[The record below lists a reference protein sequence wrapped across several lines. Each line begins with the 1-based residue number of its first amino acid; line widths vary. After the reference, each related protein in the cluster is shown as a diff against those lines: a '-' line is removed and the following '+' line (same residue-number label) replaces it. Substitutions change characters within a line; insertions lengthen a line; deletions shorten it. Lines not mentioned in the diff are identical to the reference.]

1 MIAPDTI
8 AKIKEAIDIVDVI
21 SDFVELKRSGQSY
34 KALSPFTN
42 EKTPSFF
49 VSPSKD
55 IFKCFSTGKG
65 GDAISFIMELEGLSY
80 TETLRYLAQKYGI
93 EIQETED
100 SDEVKA
106 QRSQRESLFII
117 LNYAKEYFKHTLL
130 ESEEGRSIGMS
141 YFKERGFHKKT
152 IEDFDLGYSTSEWD
166 GLLKDALKNQYSKDL
181 LEKAGLIIAKEN
193 KAYDRFRDRVIFP
206 IHNLTGRVIAFGART
221 LKSDKKIPKYLNSPE
236 TDVYHKSKV
245 LYGLFQA
252 RNEVRNKDQ
261 CILVEGYTDVLSMH
275 QAGITNTVAS
285 SGTSLTDE
293 QIKMISRYTKNIT
306 VLFDGDE
313 AGIKASL
320 RGIDL
325 ILEGGLNVKALV
337 LPDGQ
342 DPDSM
347 VKSTGGDG
355 FDEYIMTHEQDFITF
370 KTKLLL
376 DETGNDPIKRADVIR
391 SIVESIAKVP
401 DSIKRTVFF
410 QQCSQLLDI
419 EEQVLVS
426 EYNKMVLQK
435 RRKEQTGQEYRE
447 ASQGRTEALAPQKD
461 KEDTNEDTSVDT
473 VRISQEKEL
482 VRLLMKYGDIE
493 VEDGLMA
500 GDYMLK
506 ELEDVPFEDNLY
518 ARIIEELRHIRK
530 EGGWPDDQYFLSH
543 IDDGVK
549 KLAIDVFSEP
559 YSISDN
565 WYKHHIFVSKESDD
579 PAKMS
584 YSAVLR
590 FKWWVVRQ
598 MVKEN
603 IQQLKTADTE
613 EKIQQVQE
621 KHLQLKQLEMEIAKE
636 LGNVTTA

>member
-8 AKIKEAIDIVDVI
+8 AKIKETADIVDVI
-21 SDFVELKRSGQSY
+21 SDFVELKKSGQNY

-49 VSPSKD
+49 VSPSKE

-65 GDAISFIMELEGLSY
+65 GDAISFVMELEGLSY

-106 QRSQRESLFII
+106 QRSQRESLFIV
-117 LNYAKEYFKHTLL
+117 LNYAKEYFKQILFET
-130 ESEEGRSIGMS
+130 EEGRSIGMS

-152 IEDFDLGYSTSEWD
+152 IEAFDLGYSTSEWD
-166 GLLKDALKNQYSKDL
+166 GLLKAAVKNQYSKEL

-206 IHNLTGRVIAFGART
+206 IHNLTGRVVAFGART
-221 LKSDKKIPKYLNSPE
+221 LKNDKKIPKYLNSPE

-245 LYGLFQA
+245 LYGMYQA

-293 QIKMISRYTKNIT
+293 QIKIINRYTKNVT

-376 DETGNDPIKRADVIR
+376 DETTNDPIKRAEVIR

-435 RRKEQTGQEYRE
+435 HRKEQSGYKYIEPARDNAEVQAPEKKE
-447 ASQGRTEALAPQKD
+447 EKTEKGA
-461 KEDTNEDTSVDT
+461 TVDA
-473 VRISQEKEL
+473 VRISQEKEII
-482 VRLLMKYGDIE
+482 RLLMKYGDIE
-493 VEDGLMA
+493 VEEGLTA

-506 ELEDVPFEDNLY
+506 ELEDVAFEDRLY
-518 ARIIEELRHIRK
+518 AHIIKELRHIRR

-543 IDDGVK
+543 INDDVK
-549 KLAIDVFSEP
+549 ELAIDVFAEP
-559 YSISDN
+559 YSISEN

-598 MVKEN
+598 MVKDN
-603 IQQLKTADTE
+603 TQQLKTADTTE
-613 EKIQQVQE
+613 EIQKVQE
-621 KHLQLKQLEMEIAKE
+621 KHLQLKQLEMEIAKA